1 MSCHLAASIYQN
13 IQIKIPCFNLN
24 LKTCDNFIFSISI
37 VKVLFPNCFYFSPLH
52 QVFIA
57 EHDKGGE
64 GEDLKDN
71 L

>member
-1 MSCHLAASIYQN
+1 MTILSFQF
-13 IQIKIPCFNLN
+13 QF
-24 LKTCDNFIFSISI
+24 
-37 VKVLFPNCFYFSPLH
+37 VKVLFPNSFYFSGLH

-64 GEDLKDN
+64 GEHLRDN